1 MWGAALAPLPPL
13 RTGFPPFGRP
23 ELAAFEPSELVA
35 FGSPEFAAFGP
46 SEFAAFQP
54 SGLGAFRPLE
64 LEEYRPS
71 ELGEGKAFLFSL
83 ALPGLAQQRMG
94 QRRWIAYA
102 GIEVLWAV
110 LYVRSRRD
118 AGRARTAYRDFAWEE
133 ARAGLSVGPRRD
145 GDFDYYET
153 LSRWPVSGAWDANAE
168 LTGLQPETDPSTYN
182 GSVWAL
188 ATAIF
193 GVDPEAPERSSGYA
207 RALEYYR
214 EQSYGSHFLWAW
226 SGGAGDRE
234 RFGRLIRRSDDGFRD
249 ARRALWVVA
258 VNHLLSAVDGF
269 VAVRMRNRPG
279 TDRLEVAVR
288 AWTP

>member
-1 MWGAALAPLPPL
+1 MRLAAATLAGAWLGAAALPAQVESQVG
-13 RTGFPPFGRP
+13 RTVS
-23 ELAAFEPSELVA
+23 PS
-35 FGSPEFAAFGP
+35 FGP
-46 SEFAAFQP
+46 SELGAFDPPELGAFRSLELGAFQP
-54 SGLGAFRPLE
+54 SEFDE
-64 LEEYRPS
+64 FRPS
-71 ELGEGKAFLFSL
+71 EFGEGEAFLSSL

-102 GIEVLWAV
+102 GIEVLSAF

-168 LTGLQPETDPSTYN
+168 LPGVQPETDPSTYN

-214 EQSYGSHFLWAW
+214 KRSYGSHFLWAW

-234 RFGRLIRRSDDGFRD
+234 RFGRLIRRSDDRFRD
-249 ARRALWVVA
+249 ARRALWIVA
-258 VNHLLSAVDGF
+258 VNHLLSAVDGL
-269 VAVRMRNRPG
+269 VAVRMRSRPG